1 MPIIGN
7 IQDLKW
13 NYDPEAAIKSG
24 SPILINTPH
33 LEVRAIVLK
42 PGQCPPYHRHHT
54 EMDEGY
60 LFVQG
65 RGRMNID
72 GEAFEVRAGDM
83 VLGGRGGFHNLENI
97 GDEDLI
103 EFNFRGGRMP
113 SKFILPGEGVP
124 APGKSSGGAAGTY
137 IQGNLF
143 DGTRKDAPK
152 NEVALG
158 IPEIFATPHLEL
170 FAFTRNTG
178 DGNQVHRHQAEM
190 DEAAF
195 FVEGEGRML
204 FHIDDEVVEAG
215 AGDLIHIPGG
225 AWHYVERVKEG
236 RLIVLNI
243 RGGRLPSTTEWGA

>member
-1 MPIIGN
+1 MPLAGN
-7 IQDLKW
+7 IQALKW
-13 NYDPEAAIKSG
+13 NYDLEAAKKSG
-24 SPILINTPH
+24 SPILINTPY

-65 RGRMNID
+65 HGRMNID
-72 GEAFEVRAGDM
+72 GEVFEVRAGDM
-83 VLGGRGGFHNLENI
+83 VLGRRGGFHNLENV

-113 SKFILPGEGVP
+113 SKFILPGKEAP
-124 APGKSSGGAAGTY
+124 APGKSSGGAGSKY
-137 IQGNLF
+137 IKGNLF
-143 DGTRKDAPK
+143 DGTRRDAPK
-152 NEVALG
+152 NEIELG

-178 DGNQVHRHQAEM
+178 DGNRVHRHQAEM

-204 FHIDDEVVEAG
+204 FHIGDEVVEAG

-236 RLIVLNI
+236 HLTVLNI
-243 RGGRLPSTTEWGA
+243 RGGRLPSTIEWGA